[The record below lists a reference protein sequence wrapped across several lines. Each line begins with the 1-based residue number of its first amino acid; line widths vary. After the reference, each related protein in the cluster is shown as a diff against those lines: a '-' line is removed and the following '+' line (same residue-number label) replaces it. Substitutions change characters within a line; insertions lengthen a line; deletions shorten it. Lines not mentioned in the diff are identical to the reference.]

1 MRRREF
7 LGVLG
12 GAAAIWPIAAQSQEA
27 GRTYRVGFLI
37 PSPRSSPPVA
47 AFLDELRING
57 FIEGQNVEVLFGGF
71 AVRDDQLAAL
81 AAALVKAAP
90 DAIVAGPELPLRAL
104 QNATRTVPLV
114 GMSEDLVTEGLVASL
129 ARPGGNTTG
138 ISLLSPELNGKRQD
152 ILIEAVPGARRVA
165 MMVDS
170 NVTRPDHLQRLQY
183 AAQSRGIELL
193 SFGVKAPEDTV
204 AALNAAKAAGAEAL
218 NFLASPLF
226 SAPGSRS
233 NQIVMDRLAAI
244 RLPAIFQWPE
254 MAEIGAVLGYGPRFT
269 DVYRHRARIVVR
281 ILRGAKPADIPVEQP
296 TRFELVIN
304 LQAAKAVGH
313 EVPASLVLRADKV
326 IE

>member
-1 MRRREF
+1 
-7 LGVLG
+7 
-12 GAAAIWPIAAQSQEA
+12 
-27 GRTYRVGFLI
+27 
-37 PSPRSSPPVA
+37 
-47 AFLDELRING
+47 
-57 FIEGQNVEVLFGGF
+57 
-71 AVRDDQLAAL
+71 
-81 AAALVKAAP
+81 
-90 DAIVAGPELPLRAL
+90 
-104 QNATRTVPLV
+104 
-114 GMSEDLVTEGLVASL
+114 
-129 ARPGGNTTG
+129 
-138 ISLLSPELNGKRQD
+138 
-152 ILIEAVPGARRVA
+152 

-244 RLPAIFQWPE
+244 RLPTIFQWPE
-254 MAEIGAVLGYGPRFT
+254 TAEIGAVLGYGPRFT
-269 DVYRHRARIVVR
+269 DVYRQRARIVAR

-304 LQAAKAVGH
+304 LQAAKAIGH